1 LSNKKYVLFSPIGNH
16 DPFGYEEI
24 DGTNEYKITEG
35 PMLHIIRQYKPEAI
49 LLFLTKAMKEKEDFD
64 QRYSNSIKQFTK
76 EWTPEI
82 RILEEGLNIDR
93 PYLFDDLPALYNN
106 ILGKIHEK
114 YPDHEILYNI
124 TSGTPQMINAIILE
138 AQTSSVSAIPV
149 QVTTPKK
156 KSNFDSKEFRSYQS
170 DDWKYVIS
178 ETENRTIEPK
188 FNIFKSIRL
197 KTQLKTLIKRY
208 EYLAAINLIE
218 YEDKNLFITNREQE
232 SNKEKI
238 LKLLKHC
245 RYRLNLEFEKA
256 QKSYTLPIE
265 NKIFEYFYTI
275 KIKQE
280 KQEFADFALKIPP
293 ILSELLQDFVDKEIP
308 LAEIIEIDKREG
320 KEIPNITRKK
330 IQEYDNKYYTTL
342 LQFLDEKFKGK
353 KGDKR
358 FENTFINTTT
368 LLAIADYFSI
378 EKYHD
383 NSKEAQNY
391 NRVKNLFGK
400 FTKFEQNIRNSLAH
414 EITDINEEKIKEKS
428 DYTSNKILQ
437 NLENILIIEKDF
449 PKGQFIYDELNQK
462 IMDLL

>member
-1 LSNKKYVLFSPIGNH
+1 
-16 DPFGYEEI
+16 
-24 DGTNEYKITEG
+24 
-35 PMLHIIRQYKPEAI
+35 
-49 LLFLTKAMKEKEDFD
+49 
-64 QRYSNSIKQFTK
+64 
-76 EWTPEI
+76 
-82 RILEEGLNIDR
+82 
-93 PYLFDDLPALYNN
+93 
-106 ILGKIHEK
+106 
-114 YPDHEILYNI
+114 
-124 TSGTPQMINAIILE
+124 MINAIILE